1 MRKLSK
7 KAQIKQD
14 LLQQLENSGL
24 YGMHYVDLVDDYM
37 TMFDAKNKLARELK
51 KKGPM
56 IEWQNSESQKGVK
69 ANPATKEFRE
79 TNKRMTELLKVLGLK
94 EPVYEG
100 NDDDDDDI

>member
-1 MRKLSK
+1 VRKLSK

-24 YGMHYVDLVDDYM
+24 YGMHYIDLVDDYM
-37 TMFDAKNKLARELK
+37 TMFDVKNKLAREMK
-51 KKGPM
+51 KNGPM

-100 NDDDDDDI
+100 NDDDDDI

>member
-14 LLQQLENSGL
+14 LLQQLEMNGL
-24 YGMHYVDLVDDYM
+24 YGMHYIDLVDDYI
-37 TMFDAKNKLARELK
+37 TMFDVKNKLAREMK
-51 KKGPM
+51 KNGPM
-56 IEWQNSESQKGVK
+56 IEWQNSESQKGIK

-94 EPVYEG
+94 EPIAIEG
-100 NDDDDDDI
+100 DDEDDI